1 MNTVNSAEPASTPAY
16 GDSEFVV
23 VANRLPVDRDT
34 SDSESEWRTSPGG
47 LVTAVAPVMKAHAG
61 AWIGWTGVADVDF
74 DPFTIDGMHL
84 IPVTL
89 SSTDVSRYYEG
100 FSNATLWPLYHDV
113 IVTPEYHRKWWEAYV
128 RVNERFAQRVTEVA
142 AEGATVWIHDY
153 QLQLVPQM
161 VRERRPDLAIGF
173 FNHIPF
179 PPYELFAQLPWRDHI
194 LKGLLGADLI
204 GFQRPADAANF
215 RRAVRGRLN
224 YMTKGSTVAVPAADQ
239 LPAHIVRAEA
249 FPISI
254 DTPFLEELAQDPKI
268 IDRAKQIRQEVG
280 NPKVV
285 MLGVD
290 RMDYTKGIRHRLK
303 AFGELLA
310 EHKLKVEDVVLIQI
324 ATPSRERLEQYRI
337 IRHDVEL
344 AVGRIN
350 GEQEDVG
357 DIAVYYLHHSYPRDE
372 MTAFFLAADVML
384 VTALRDGMNLVAKEY
399 VACRTDEDGAL
410 VLSEFTGAAEQ
421 LRGAVMV
428 NPHDIADLKA
438 GILDAVH
445 MDSKTK
451 RRRMRQM
458 RKKVASDTVSVWS
471 QNFLTELNA
480 IRSNPQATLSGA
492 SSARDAEPDPP
503 AQAAPAGPS
512 PEAAPAAAPDLDVA
526 AASGATEATDTT
538 PAETAPGVTA
548 SAPEATAAETTEP
561 MRTADALA
569 ARKASGVAP
578 PVSSDSPSAS
588 GPTVP
593 LGASAPADPTSSA
606 EAEASFSRSAPV
618 GSATGSL
625 NSAEG

>member
-1 MNTVNSAEPASTPAY
+1 MNTVNSAEPDTDTTF

-34 SDSESEWRTSPGG
+34 TDSDSEWRTSPGG
-47 LVTAVAPVMKAHAG
+47 LVTAVAPVMKEHAG

-89 SSTDVSRYYEG
+89 TSTEVSRYYEG

-113 IVTPEYHRKWWEAYV
+113 IVNPEYHRKWWEAYV
-128 RVNERFAQRVTEVA
+128 HVNERFAQRVAEVA
-142 AEGATVWIHDY
+142 AEGATVWVHDY

-179 PPYELFAQLPWRDHI
+179 PPFELFAQLPWRDQI
-194 LKGLLGADLI
+194 LKGLLGADLV

-224 YMTKGSTVAVPAADQ
+224 YMTKGSTVAVPATDQ

-254 DTPFLEELAQDPKI
+254 DTPFLEELAKDPKI
-268 IDRAKQIRQEVG
+268 IERAKQIRQEVG

-310 EHKLKVEDVVLIQI
+310 EHKLSVEDVVLIQI
-324 ATPSRERLEQYRI
+324 ATPSRERLEQYKI

-357 DIAVYYLHHSYPRDE
+357 SIAVYYLHHSYPRDE

-399 VACRTDEDGAL
+399 VACRTEEDGVL

-445 MDSKTK
+445 MDSKTQ

-471 QNFLTELNA
+471 KKFLTELES
-480 IRSNPQATLSGA
+480 IRSSPETTFSGG
-492 SSARDAEPDPP
+492 SSAQEPDQEPSAPVIDPTSKASASTESSSSIAEAVPETAEP
-503 AQAAPAGPS
+503 ATMGPS
-512 PEAAPAAAPDLDVA
+512 DELDAA
-526 AASGATEATDTT
+526 
-538 PAETAPGVTA
+538 
-548 SAPEATAAETTEP
+548 
-561 MRTADALA
+561 
-569 ARKASGVAP
+569 KASGVTP
-578 PVSSDSPSAS
+578 PVTPSTS
-588 GPTVP
+588 GPNVP
-593 LGASAPADPTSSA
+593 LGATAPADPTSPAESQANFSGSVPAGGQSA
-606 EAEASFSRSAPV
+606 SLSAS
-618 GSATGSL
+618 GSSL
-625 NSAEG
+625 SSEG

>member
-1 MNTVNSAEPASTPAY
+1 MNTVNSAEPAGKPTY

-34 SDSESEWRTSPGG
+34 SDNDAEWRTSPGG

-89 SSTDVSRYYEG
+89 SSEDVLRYYEG

-128 RVNERFAQRVTEVA
+128 RVNKRFAARVAEVA
-142 AEGATVWIHDY
+142 AEGATVWVHDY
-153 QLQLVPQM
+153 QLQLVPQL
-161 VRERRPDLAIGF
+161 VRQRRPDLAIGF

-179 PPYELFAQLPWRDHI
+179 PPYELFAQLPWRDQI
-194 LKGLLGADLI
+194 LQGLLGADLI

-224 YMTKGSTVAVPAADQ
+224 YMTKGSTVSVPSSDS

-268 IDRAKQIRQEVG
+268 IERAEQIRREVG
-280 NPKVV
+280 NPKVI

-310 EHKLKVEDVVLIQI
+310 EKKLKVEDVVLIQI
-324 ATPSRERLEQYRI
+324 ATPSRERLEQYKI

-350 GEQEDVG
+350 GEQADVG

-399 VACRTDEDGAL
+399 VACRTDEDGVL

-421 LRGAVMV
+421 LRGAVLV

-438 GILDAVH
+438 GIVDAVH
-445 MDSKTK
+445 MDAKTK

-471 QNFLTELNA
+471 QRFLTELRA
-480 IRSNPQATLSGA
+480 IRTHPDDVTRGEPVVADPIDEEASEIVPTSLETAAATEA
-492 SSARDAEPDPP
+492 AE
-503 AQAAPAGPS
+503 AAPTMADAPATTEAAPT
-512 PEAAPAAAPDLDVA
+512 PEAAVPETAEAPDR
-526 AASGATEATDTT
+526 EA
-538 PAETAPGVTA
+538 AETAPT
-548 SAPEATAAETTEP
+548 AETP
-561 MRTADALA
+561 ADADPKA
-569 ARKASGVAP
+569 AGVAP
-578 PVSSDSPSAS
+578 PVASASTS

-593 LGASAPADPTSSA
+593 LGASAPADPTSGTESR
-606 EAEASFSRSAPV
+606 ASFSTV
-618 GSATGSL
+618 SATSP
-625 NSAEG
+625 SASPRSFDA